1 MLLGWAVDK
10 KTTGTQPGV
19 SDRPKEALITKKK
32 SAFMGGLF
40 CGWGKNDDTVA
51 FFGFGS
57 SCLSSTPAKSS
68 WEVVRPGVACR
79 GTIQKSLDF
88 CGSDVL
94 AFFFS
99 LFPAFAQPKKSE
111 GACGLGGV
119 FFIFSLTLPY
129 ISLLYRPYI
138 TGLLSRARRPPPA
151 PSSLAT
157 FPPPLLP
164 FPRHRDFFGFRFLSF
179 GLYRLLAG

>member
-1 MLLGWAVDK
+1 
-10 KTTGTQPGV
+10 
-19 SDRPKEALITKKK
+19 
-32 SAFMGGLF
+32 MGGLF

-119 FFIFSLTLPY
+119 FFFIFFPY
-129 ISLLYRPYI
+129 SALYQPSISPLYH
-138 TGLLSRARRPPPA
+138 GSVK
-151 PSSLAT
+151 
-157 FPPPLLP
+157 
-164 FPRHRDFFGFRFLSF
+164 
-179 GLYRLLAG
+179 